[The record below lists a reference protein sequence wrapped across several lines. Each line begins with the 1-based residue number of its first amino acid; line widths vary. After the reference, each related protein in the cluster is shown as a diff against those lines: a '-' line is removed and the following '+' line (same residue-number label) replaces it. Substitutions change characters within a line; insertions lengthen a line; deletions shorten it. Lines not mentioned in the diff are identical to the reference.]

1 MADRLAGDLG
11 TVDVGA
17 DSNIGGVGQTEGGGG
32 NSMGISSIGVGTI
45 GIGVGSKEVGGIG
58 LSVTLADGMDSG
70 AGDGDIGSVH
80 TGSRLAEGIV
90 VGIGVA
96 SIAIGAIEESWV
108 SLSIGSSNQSR
119 CKDKELHD
127 ETALI

>member
-1 MADRLAGDLG
+1 MDSSTGDGFRVGDIGSVHTGSRLAEG
-11 TVDVGA
+11 VVVG
-17 DSNIGGVGQTEGGGG
+17 IRVG
-32 NSMGISSIGVGTI
+32 SIGVG
-45 GIGVGSKEVGGIG
+45 SQEVSGIG
-58 LSVTLADGMDSG
+58 LSVTLADGMDSST
-70 AGDGDIGSVH
+70 GDGDIGSVH

-127 ETALI
+127 ETALIFW